1 MINETV
7 TVSLDDLK
15 IVVDLLAAKPPSD
28 DSVEHVLCI
37 IQNMIA
43 KHTPPPRTPEEEG
56 ELQRIYDAEWYDIQV
71 RANAEHEPRR
81 LPENPS

>member
-15 IVVDLLAAKPPSD
+15 IVVDLLATKPPSD
-28 DSVEHVLCI
+28 GSVEHVLWI

-71 RANAEHEPRR
+71 KANPASESR
-81 LPENPS
+81 